1 MLLRGTSLHAVTER
15 WKFQVDTDF
24 DELMD
29 LELELQDGVKMVRDA
44 LEGYL
49 TKESYLWALSTVR
62 EVPSVRAGV
71 FPPPLPMST
80 CWAQSPSRCQATLPG
95 VMCSIPRQAAERR
108 TQIWRV
114 SR

>member
-15 WKFQVDTDF
+15 WKFQVDSDF

-62 EVPSVRAGV
+62 EVPSARTGV
-71 FPPPLPMST
+71 FLPLAMST
-80 CWAQSPSRCQATLPG
+80 CWAQWPSRCEATLPG
-95 VMCSIPRQAAERR
+95 AIRSIPRQAERR
-108 TQIWRV
+108 TQRRRV